1 MRLID
6 KGDMKGEQIALELFD
21 LLARSIAR
29 LLLAGQKATGAST
42 ALIVGGVASSTLLRS
57 LLRGRL
63 TKLGARLDVHF
74 GQPQYSGDN
83 AAGIALLTKEQY
95 TKDI

>member
-6 KGDMKGEQIALELFD
+6 QGDMKGDQIALELFD
-21 LLARSIAR
+21 LISRSIAR
-29 LLLAGQKATGAST
+29 LLLAGQKAAGANT
-42 ALIVGGVASSTLLRS
+42 ALVVGGVASSSLLRS

-63 TKLGARLDVHF
+63 AKLGARLDVRF

-83 AAGIALLTKEQY
+83 AAGIALLTKEMY
-95 TKDI
+95 MKNA